1 MAPFYTEIETL
12 QHTEGTALP
21 ETLWAKGI
29 PDPSFGADGA
39 GGGSV
44 RTVAGAVLRKEE
56 DLARQ
61 KNHKFSY
68 CPKISVV
75 VPAYRT
81 PEIFLRQMIESWKNR
96 VMKTGNW

>member
-21 ETLWAKGI
+21 ETLWPKGI

-44 RTVAGAVLRKEE
+44 RTVVGAVLRKRGGPGASE
-56 DLARQ
+56 
-61 KNHKFSY
+61 KS
-68 CPKISVV
+68 
-75 VPAYRT
+75 
-81 PEIFLRQMIESWKNR
+81 
-96 VMKTGNW
+96 

>member
-1 MAPFYTEIETL
+1 MRTSSYGKNKKPEKQKPQGVKKSVRYEMAPFYTEIETL

-44 RTVAGAVLRKEE
+44 RTVAGAVLRK
-56 DLARQ
+56 RG
-61 KNHKFSY
+61 
-68 CPKISVV
+68 
-75 VPAYRT
+75 VPGAS
-81 PEIFLRQMIESWKNR
+81 EKS
-96 VMKTGNW
+96 

>member
-29 PDPSFGADGA
+29 PDPSFGADRA

-44 RTVAGAVLRKEE
+44 RRVRKIINFLIVRRSALLFRLTVRRKFFCV
-56 DLARQ
+56 R
-61 KNHKFSY
+61 
-68 CPKISVV
+68 
-75 VPAYRT
+75 
-81 PEIFLRQMIESWKNR
+81 
-96 VMKTGNW
+96 

>member
-21 ETLWAKGI
+21 ETLWPKGI
-29 PDPSFGADGA
+29 PDPSFGEDGA

-44 RTVAGAVLRKEE
+44 RTVAGAVLRKRGGPGVSE
-56 DLARQ
+56 
-61 KNHKFSY
+61 NHKFSY

-81 PEIFLRQMIESWKNR
+81 PEIFLRQMIESLENR

>member
-21 ETLWAKGI
+21 ETLWPKGI

-44 RTVAGAVLRKEE
+44 RTVAGSTAQKRRTWRVRKIINF
-56 DLARQ
+56 LIVRRSALLFRLTVRR
-61 KNHKFSY
+61 KFF
-68 CPKISVV
+68 CV
-75 VPAYRT
+75 R
-81 PEIFLRQMIESWKNR
+81 
-96 VMKTGNW
+96 

>member
-39 GGGSV
+39 GGGPYGPW
-44 RTVAGAVLRKEE
+44 REQYCAKEE

-81 PEIFLRQMIESWKNR
+81 PEIFSASDDRIPG
-96 VMKTGNW
+96 KTEL